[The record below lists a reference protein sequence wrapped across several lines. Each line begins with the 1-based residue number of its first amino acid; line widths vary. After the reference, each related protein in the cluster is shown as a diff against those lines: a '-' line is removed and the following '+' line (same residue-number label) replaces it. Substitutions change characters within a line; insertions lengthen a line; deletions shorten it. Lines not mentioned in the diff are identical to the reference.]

1 MIILDYASYRGGLV
15 RDLRTLADVMGK
27 STSSALDF
35 DDAES
40 ATNTLAS
47 LAAVP
52 SVTTA
57 AVYTNEGKL
66 LAAYQR
72 DKQSATAPAHPGAEG
87 YKFENA
93 YLTLFRP
100 GFLTLVHPVAREGE
114 RIGTIYMQYNLHEM
128 NARLMG
134 YAAIAAF
141 IVVGAASWL
150 CFLIAPT
157 TGHFQTDSLPGADRE
172 SRL

>member
-1 MIILDYASYRGGLV
+1 MRLFRQITLKRKLIGLIMLTSSVALLVAFALMIILDYASYRGGLV
-15 RDLRTLADVMGK
+15 RELRTLADVMGK

-57 AVYTNEGKL
+57 ALYTNEGKL

-72 DKQSATAPAHPGAEG
+72 DKQS
-87 YKFENA
+87 
-93 YLTLFRP
+93 
-100 GFLTLVHPVAREGE
+100 
-114 RIGTIYMQYNLHEM
+114 
-128 NARLMG
+128 
-134 YAAIAAF
+134 
-141 IVVGAASWL
+141 
-150 CFLIAPT
+150 
-157 TGHFQTDSLPGADRE
+157 
-172 SRL
+172 